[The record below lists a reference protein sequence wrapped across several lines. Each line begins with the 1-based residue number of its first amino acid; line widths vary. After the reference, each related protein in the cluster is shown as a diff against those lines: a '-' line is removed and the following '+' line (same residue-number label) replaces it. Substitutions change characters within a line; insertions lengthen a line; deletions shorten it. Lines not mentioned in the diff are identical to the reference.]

1 MGKLEAAKENQ
12 IEIAK
17 TTFFAPPPPKK
28 KTKTKTKKSV
38 SVFYC
43 KLKPHVAGQNQM
55 EALLKTNCWF
65 FNAKWTRSGCNE
77 VVSGVGVE

>member
-1 MGKLEAAKENQ
+1 MSCKRQSNSSSLNN
-12 IEIAK
+12 I
-17 TTFFAPPPPKK
+17 PLPPPKK
-28 KTKTKTKKSV
+28 KTKTKTKTETKKSV

-43 KLKPHVAGQNQM
+43 NVKPHVAGQNQM

>member
-1 MGKLEAAKENQ
+1 MSCKRQSNSNSLNN
-12 IEIAK
+12 ISL
-17 TTFFAPPPPKK
+17 PPPPQK
-28 KTKTKTKKSV
+28 KTKTKKSV

-43 KLKPHVAGQNQM
+43 NLKPHVAGQNQM